1 MILKNVATFFF
12 SREKTTTTTTQ
23 VYLGSIPPYMKPGKI
38 RSIFSQYDTIH
49 RIYLVPEDK
58 AVYERRRK
66 NGGNKKPKFVEGWI
80 EFDSKKVAKRVART
94 LNNTRVGSKKHTFYY
109 DDLWNIKYLSK
120 FKWNHLTEKLVYEKR
135 VQQKRL
141 EAEIS
146 QAKREDEYYLK
157 RVDEAKAIQSM
168 EKRRRDR
175 MENAEDEET
184 RKFEEERIKKTK
196 RVRRTFYQRKIA
208 AAGNTDSTGKGNT
221 NDDAIL

>member
-1 MILKNVATFFF
+1 
-12 SREKTTTTTTQ
+12 
-23 VYLGSIPPYMKPGKI
+23 MKPGKI

-66 NGGNKKPKFVEGWI
+66 NGGNKKPKYVEGWV
-80 EFDSKKVAKRVART
+80 EFDSKKIAKRVAAT

-146 QAKREDEYYLK
+146 QAKREDEYYMK

-184 RKFEEERIKKTK
+184 RKMEEDRIRKTK

-208 AAGNTDSTGKGNT
+208 DDNGNFSRNDS
-221 NDDAIL
+221 AIL

>member
-1 MILKNVATFFF
+1 
-12 SREKTTTTTTQ
+12 
-23 VYLGSIPPYMKPGKI
+23 MKPGKI

-66 NGGNKKPKFVEGWI
+66 NGGNKKPKYVEGWV
-80 EFDSKKVAKRVART
+80 EFDSKKIAKRVAAT

-184 RKFEEERIKKTK
+184 RKMEEERMKKTK

-208 AAGNTDSTGKGNT
+208 DDNGGSRRSVT
-221 NDDAIL
+221 NDSDAAIL